1 MSRHTLLIV
10 HVCLQIFSLNP
21 QSKWCFPHSYWSY
34 LCDFSAL
41 DLGSLTVTQLAGRK
55 LACFLMDAFVL
66 PLHFMAMRVCPR
78 SNIQDIYKGN
88 WSCSLAGSH
97 RLWDT
102 VHLDSFIRRFSVLS
116 FIHML
121 CAKSQDNIRA
131 DLMRIP
137 PDYGGTQAEL
147 RLLTLRQTCCAYIN
161 DALGEGGN
169 GCTAAAACAVA
180 ATRHP
185 EQPRWCS
192 QLLFRTGLSWF
203 RKKKAREFQQHSLR
217 VATQDL
223 DIEIWFWKPT
233 QLFCTYAAPFLD
245 NST

>member
-1 MSRHTLLIV
+1 M
-10 HVCLQIFSLNP
+10 
-21 QSKWCFPHSYWSY
+21 FPTQSYWSY

-55 LACFLMDAFVL
+55 LARFLMNAFVL

-131 DLMRIP
+131 DLMRIL
-137 PDYGGTQAEL
+137 PDYRGTQAEL
-147 RLLTLRQTCCAYIN
+147 RLLTLCQTCCAYIN

-169 GCTAAAACAVA
+169 GCTVAVASAACAVA
-180 ATRHP
+180 ATRHL
-185 EQPRWCS
+185 EQPWRCS
-192 QLLFRTGLSWF
+192 QLLFRTVLSWF
-203 RKKKAREFQQHSLR
+203 RKKKARVFQQYSLR
-217 VATQDL
+217 AAKQDL
-223 DIEIWFWKPT
+223 DIELWFWKPT
-233 QLFCTYAAPFLD
+233 QLFCMYTAPFLY
-245 NST
+245 NSI